1 MMVPIQNFYSKHRV
15 NIYTMPS
22 RVTWK
27 SGAGSQHEKMRGHC
41 TGVMPAILNPFLID
55 RSLIGTDS
63 GKRLR
68 IPTARLAPD
77 PSMCVTFVKKVFLPQ
92 KFA

>member
-27 SGAGSQHEKMRGHC
+27 SGAGSQYEKMRGYWSH
-41 TGVMPAILNPFLID
+41 TGDFEPFFD
-55 RSLIGTDS
+55 RSGVD
-63 GKRLR
+63 RR
-68 IPTARLAPD
+68 
-77 PSMCVTFVKKVFLPQ
+77 
-92 KFA
+92 